1 MNKLRRMDSTDMVA
15 SVAST
20 VKRETKG
27 LTALIKR
34 MQQLNGTQVEVGFF
48 EEDRYGPDNHNLPVA
63 FVAWLNEYGHSIS
76 LQGVPERPF
85 MHETFG
91 DAMSQFHMA
100 RAMRNIAMAAITDGR
115 SVHSLLKKLGKMVG
129 DMLEVAI
136 DDYPGHNSPETI
148 ERKGKDDPLRDTD
161 KMINSVKFQVHKGG
175 KK

>member
-1 MNKLRRMDSTDMVA
+1 MVA

-27 LTALIKR
+27 LAALIKR
-34 MQQLNGTQVEVGFF
+34 LQQLDGSQVEVGFF
-48 EEDRYGPDNHNLPVA
+48 EEDRYGPENNNLPVA
-63 FVAWLNEYGHSIS
+63 LVAYLNEYGHS
-76 LQGVPERPF
+76 LGPQGVPERPF

-91 DAMSQFHMA
+91 DRMSQFHMA
-100 RAMRNIAMAAITDGR
+100 RAMKQIYITAITDGR
-115 SVHSLLKKLGKMVG
+115 GVQSLLKKLGKMVG

-136 DDYPGHNSPETI
+136 DDYPGHNSPTTI
-148 ERKGKDDPLRDTD
+148 ARKGKDDPLRDTD